1 MKHKKLTM
9 IVALVLVV
17 ALAAGLGI
25 WATGETNVPTV
36 TYYDGSDGY
45 EARFTFTHTGDGSDT
60 NLFPNFSNC
69 MPGDSLR
76 QTIRVQADGKN
87 GVLGAKIYLHA
98 EIDGD
103 ASAKEDSAISYNDVL
118 DHIGMTVS
126 KNGVVIA
133 SSKTAKL
140 FNQLDAAK
148 GLKSNVFIAEVSP
161 KTDPVD
167 LDVTIDVDPAMGN
180 AFQEAAAHIT
190 FVFSVEDNEPPKPP
204 LELDKHDAYICGYPD
219 GTVKP
224 ERQITRAEV
233 ATIFYRL
240 LKDEARENVWSRTN
254 SYSDVASGA
263 WYNSAVS
270 TLTNA
275 GILTGYPDGTFCP
288 NAPITRAEFAT
299 IAARFYHAPDVT
311 GDAFPDISGSWARVY
326 INRAAARDLVHGYPD
341 GTFRPN
347 QNIKRGEAMEIINNV
362 LFRTPDKEH
371 FLPDMI
377 TWPDNPDT
385 PDNWFYEVVQE
396 ATNNHDYE
404 RVNNTSTETWTKI
417 TQARDWNALEAELA
431 QKYPNR

>member
-25 WATGETNVPTV
+25 WATGEANIPTV
-36 TYYDGSDGY
+36 TYYDGSDGTN
-45 EARFTFTHTGDGSDT
+45 AHFTFTHTGKGSDT
-60 NLFPNFSNC
+60 NLFPNFSDC
-69 MPGDSLR
+69 MPGDSLT
-76 QTIRVQADGKN
+76 QTIRVQADSKN
-87 GVLGAKIYLHA
+87 GVQGAKIYLRA
-98 EIDGD
+98 EINGD
-103 ASAKEDSAISYNDVL
+103 ASAKEDSTISYNDVL

-126 KNGVVIA
+126 KNGVPLA
-133 SSKTAKL
+133 SNKTAKL
-140 FNQLDAAK
+140 FSQLDAAD
-148 GLKSNVFIAEVSP
+148 GLKSNVFIAEVGP

-190 FVFSVEDNEPPKPP
+190 FVFSVEDNELPPPP
-204 LELDKHDAYICGYPD
+204 LEREKHDAYICGYPD

-240 LKDEARENVWSRTN
+240 LQDEARENVWSRTN

-275 GILTGYPDGTFCP
+275 GILTGYEDGTFRP

-299 IAARFYHAPDVT
+299 IAARFYHAPEVT

-326 INRAAARDLVHGYPD
+326 INRAAALGLVRGYPD

-347 QNIKRGEAMEIINNV
+347 TEITRAEVMEIINNV

-371 FLPDMI
+371 FLPDMVP
-377 TWPDNPDT
+377 WPDNPDT
-385 PDNWFYEVVQE
+385 PGNWSYEAVQE

-417 TQARDWNALEAELA
+417 TPARDWDALEADLA
-431 QKYPNR
+431 QKYPDR

>member
-36 TYYDGSDGY
+36 TYYDGSDGNL
-45 EARFTFTHTGDGSDT
+45 ARFTFTHTGDGSGT

-69 MPGDSLR
+69 MPGDSLT
-76 QTIRVQADGKN
+76 QTIRVQADSKN
-87 GVLGAKIYLHA
+87 GVQGAKIYLRA
-98 EIDGD
+98 EIDGN
-103 ASAKEDSAISYNDVL
+103 ASAKEGSAISYNDVL
-118 DHIGMTVS
+118 DHIRMTGS

-133 SSKTAKL
+133 SNKTAK
-140 FNQLDAAK
+140 FFSQLDAAD
-148 GLKSNVFIAEVSP
+148 KSNVFIAEVGP

-190 FVFSVEDNEPPKPP
+190 FVFSVEDNELPPPP
-204 LELDKHDAYICGYPD
+204 LEREKHDAYICGYPD

-240 LKDEARENVWSRTN
+240 LQDEARENVWSRTN
-254 SYSDVASGA
+254 SYSDVASSA

-275 GILTGYPDGTFCP
+275 GILAGYEDGTFRP

-299 IAARFYHAPDVT
+299 IAARFYHAPEVT

-326 INRAAARDLVHGYPD
+326 INRAAALGLVRGYPD

-347 QNIKRGEAMEIINNV
+347 TEITRAEVMEIINNV

-371 FLPDMI
+371 FLPDMV

-385 PDNWFYEVVQE
+385 PGNWSYEAVQE
-396 ATNNHDYE
+396 ATNNHNYE
-404 RVNNTSTETWTKI
+404 RVNNTSTETWTEI
-417 TQARDWNALEAELA
+417 TKARDWNALEAELA
-431 QKYPNR
+431 QKYPDR

>member
-1 MKHKKLTM
+1 
-9 IVALVLVV
+9 
-17 ALAAGLGI
+17 
-25 WATGETNVPTV
+25 
-36 TYYDGSDGY
+36 
-45 EARFTFTHTGDGSDT
+45 
-60 NLFPNFSNC
+60 
-69 MPGDSLR
+69 MPGDSLT
-76 QTIRVQADGKN
+76 QTIRVQADGQN
-87 GVLGAKIYLHA
+87 GVQGAKIYLRA

-103 ASAKEDSAISYNDVL
+103 ASAKEGSAISYNDVL

-126 KNGVVIA
+126 KDGIVIA
-133 SSKTAKL
+133 SNKTAKL
-140 FNQLDAAK
+140 FSQLDAAD
-148 GLKSNVFIAEVSP
+148 GLKSNVFIAEVGP

-180 AFQEAAAHIT
+180 AFQEAAAHIA
-190 FVFSVEDNEPPKPP
+190 FVFSVEDNELPPPP

-240 LKDEARENVWSRTN
+240 LQDEARENVWSRTN
-254 SYSDVASGA
+254 SYSDVASGV

-275 GILTGYPDGTFCP
+275 GILTGYEDGTFRP
-288 NAPITRAEFAT
+288 DAPITRAEFAT
-299 IAARFYHAPDVT
+299 IAARFYHAPEVT
-311 GDAFPDISGSWARVY
+311 GDAFSDISGSWAREY
-326 INRAAARDLVHGYPD
+326 INRAAARGLIDGYED

-347 QNIKRGEAMEIINNV
+347 QNIKRDEAMKIINKV

-377 TWPDNPDT
+377 KWPDNSNTDAWYYT
-385 PDNWFYEVVQE
+385 DVQE

-404 RVNNTSTETWTKI
+404 RVDKTSPETWTKI
-417 TQARDWNALEAELA
+417 TQARDWKALEAELA

>member
-25 WATGETNVPTV
+25 WATGGTNVPTV
-36 TYYDGSDGY
+36 TYYDGSDGNG
-45 EARFTFTHTGDGSDT
+45 ARFTFTHTGDGSGT

-69 MPGDSLR
+69 MPGDSLT

-87 GVLGAKIYLHA
+87 GVQGAKIYLRA
-98 EIDGD
+98 EIDGA
-103 ASAKEDSAISYNDVL
+103 ASAKEGSAISYNDVL

-126 KNGVVIA
+126 KDGVVIA
-133 SSKTAKL
+133 SNKTAKL
-140 FNQLDAAK
+140 FSQLDAAD
-148 GLKSNVFIAEVSP
+148 GLKSNVFIAEVGP

-190 FVFSVEDNEPPKPP
+190 FVFSVEDNELPPPP

-240 LKDEARENVWSRTN
+240 LQDEARENVWSRTN
-254 SYSDVASGA
+254 SYSDVASGD
-263 WYNSAVS
+263 WHNSAVS

-275 GILTGYPDGTFCP
+275 GIL
-288 NAPITRAEFAT
+288 A
-299 IAARFYHAPDVT
+299 
-311 GDAFPDISGSWARVY
+311 
-326 INRAAARDLVHGYPD
+326 GYPD

-347 QNIKRGEAMEIINNV
+347 QNIKRDEAMKIINKV

-377 TWPDNPDT
+377 TWPDNSDT
-385 PDNWFYEVVQE
+385 DAWYYTDVQE

-404 RVNNTSTETWTKI
+404 RVNNKSPETWTKI
-417 TQARDWNALEAELA
+417 TQARDWQALEAELA

>member
-25 WATGETNVPTV
+25 WATGEENIPTV
-36 TYYDGSDGY
+36 TYYDGTDGTN
-45 EARFTFTHTGDGSDT
+45 AHFTFTHTGKGSDT

-69 MPGDSLR
+69 MPGDSLT
-76 QTIRVQADGKN
+76 QTIRVQADGEN
-87 GVLGAKIYLHA
+87 GVQGAKIYLRA

-103 ASAKEDSAISYNDVL
+103 ASAKEGPDISYNDVL

-126 KNGVVIA
+126 KDGIVIA
-133 SSKTAKL
+133 SNKTAKL
-140 FNQLDAAK
+140 FSQLDAAD
-148 GLKSNVFIAEVSP
+148 GLKSNVFIAEVGP

-190 FVFSVEDNEPPKPP
+190 FVFSVEDNELPPQP
-204 LELDKHDAYICGYPD
+204 LEREKHDAYICGYPD

-240 LKDEARENVWSRTN
+240 LQDEARENVWSRTN

-275 GILTGYPDGTFCP
+275 GILTGYEDGTFRP

-299 IAARFYHAPDVT
+299 IAARFYHAPEVT
-311 GDAFPDISGSWARVY
+311 GDAFPDIFGSWARVY
-326 INRAAARDLVHGYPD
+326 INRAAALGLVRGYPD

-347 QNIKRGEAMEIINNV
+347 TEITRAEVMEIINNV

-371 FLPDMI
+371 FLPDMV

-385 PDNWFYEVVQE
+385 PGNWSYEAVQE

-404 RVNNTSTETWTKI
+404 RVNNTSPETWTKI
-417 TQARDWNALEAELA
+417 TPARDWDALEADLA
-431 QKYPNR
+431 QKYPDR